1 GVDLRFS
8 RHSWHR
14 TGGYLAQAS
23 GNADRRREYAEL
35 ISETI
40 ARSHKQKSPRA
51 ISPLMELDFD
61 FWLRP
66 WRRFSVLSPSTVMC
80 RRASTPSA
88 RKCPRAARLS
98 AGSSPGTSVPNLV
111 LPGDPSPLGE

>member
-1 GVDLRFS
+1 MEPGFDFGSIGGVDLRFS
-8 RHSWHR
+8 GHSWHR

-23 GNADRRREYAEL
+23 GNADRRRENAEL

-61 FWLRP
+61 FGSAHGDGFRFCLHLR
-66 WRRFSVLSPSTVMC
+66 
-80 RRASTPSA
+80 
-88 RKCPRAARLS
+88 
-98 AGSSPGTSVPNLV
+98 
-111 LPGDPSPLGE
+111 